1 MTLLDR
7 APERA
12 ALDGLLASAREGRS
26 GVLVLVG
33 EPGIGKSALL
43 GYGIDAAEGFTVARV
58 AGVESERELGFA
70 ALHRLLLPFG
80 AARTRLP
87 DPQREALDVA
97 FGLVTGPP
105 PDRFLIS
112 LAVLTLLS
120 EVSADA
126 PVLVVCDDAQWV
138 DRASLSVLA
147 FVGRRLLAERV
158 VLVFAARPDLDPDLL
173 ADLDHRTLPGLPAAD
188 AVALLTGVDRALGL
202 RIAAEAGGN
211 PLVLAELA
219 RELDSGATTPA
230 GLAGAP
236 LLGGPLP
243 VGRRLEAR
251 FARRVG
257 SLAAGTRTFLLV
269 VAAESTGD
277 AAVVR
282 QAAGSVAPDRLDAVV
297 EDAVA
302 SGLLVAEP
310 SVWAA
315 ERFAF
320 RHPAVRSAVYASAP
334 VGLRRQVHAA
344 LAEVTADDR
353 RAWHLAAASP
363 GPDETVA
370 GELERCADRA
380 GARGGHMARS
390 ALLAMAARLSPD
402 RPDHDRRQV
411 GAADAA
417 VAAGA
422 VAHAREL
429 LARVDS
435 AQPHATRLLAL
446 LDNDVPRLLKAADG
460 LGGAERTDVLLEAL
474 VMAVLGGGPT
484 AEVAAAVTDDS
495 GTTIAGLALASHAL
509 FVKAGF
515 VEAAP
520 SLRAAVRAVRDAEPG
535 RWTLPGLLAAVEL
548 WDEESLGVCAARS
561 AAAARRR
568 GEPEALLTALSALAG
583 WEVLCGRFTAAAG
596 HLTEF
601 AETATAA
608 GLRSPLAGT
617 ADALLRAWRGE
628 EVDLDGDGLR
638 ASVARAARVV
648 LHLSEGRYQEAL
660 DLGGAVLDEPPTHG
674 AGLLLPDLVEAATRA
689 GDHATAARAGRAV
702 ETRAEA
708 GGTPW
713 AKGLAARTR
722 ALTSADPEP
731 HHREAIDRL
740 SRTPVTTDLARA
752 HLLYGEWLRR
762 RRRRAE
768 ASTHLRTAHELFT
781 GMGAPSFARRA
792 DQELRAAGGAPR
804 AAESRPH
811 TAELTPQEARIA
823 NLVADGATNQ
833 EIATTLFIS
842 VSTVEYHLRKIFRKL
857 AVTSRRQ
864 VRLVLR

>member
-1 MTLLDR
+1 M
-7 APERA
+7 
-12 ALDGLLASAREGRS
+12 LASAREGRS

-43 GYGIDAAEGFTVARV
+43 GYGIGAAEGFTVARV

-97 FGLVTGPP
+97 FGLVAGPP

-158 VLVFAARPDLDPDLL
+158 VLVFAARPDLEPDLL

-188 AVALLTGVDRALGL
+188 AASLLTGVDRALGL

-230 GLAGAP
+230 GSPVRRCWAGRCRWGGGWRRGSPGGWGRWRPARGRSCWSWRRSRPVTRPVVRRAAGA
-236 LLGGPLP
+236 
-243 VGRRLEAR
+243 
-251 FARRVG
+251 
-257 SLAAGTRTFLLV
+257 V
-269 VAAESTGD
+269 V
-277 AAVVR
+277 
-282 QAAGSVAPDRLDAVV
+282 PDPLDAVV

-334 VGLRRQVHAA
+334 VGLRRRVHAA

-353 RAWHLAAASP
+353 RAWHLAAASA

-429 LARVDS
+429 LAGW
-435 AQPHATRLLAL
+435 T
-446 LDNDVPRLLKAADG
+446 
-460 LGGAERTDVLLEAL
+460 
-474 VMAVLGGGPT
+474 
-484 AEVAAAVTDDS
+484 
-495 GTTIAGLALASHAL
+495 
-509 FVKAGF
+509 
-515 VEAAP
+515 P
-520 SLRAAVRAVRDAEPG
+520 SN
-535 RWTLPGLLAAVEL
+535 
-548 WDEESLGVCAARS
+548 
-561 AAAARRR
+561 
-568 GEPEALLTALSALAG
+568 
-583 WEVLCGRFTAAAG
+583 
-596 HLTEF
+596 
-601 AETATAA
+601 
-608 GLRSPLAGT
+608 
-617 ADALLRAWRGE
+617 
-628 EVDLDGDGLR
+628 
-638 ASVARAARVV
+638 
-648 LHLSEGRYQEAL
+648 
-660 DLGGAVLDEPPTHG
+660 
-674 AGLLLPDLVEAATRA
+674 
-689 GDHATAARAGRAV
+689 
-702 ETRAEA
+702 
-708 GGTPW
+708 
-713 AKGLAARTR
+713 
-722 ALTSADPEP
+722 
-731 HHREAIDRL
+731 
-740 SRTPVTTDLARA
+740 RTPPGCSRCWTT
-752 HLLYGEWLRR
+752 
-762 RRRRAE
+762 
-768 ASTHLRTAHELFT
+768 
-781 GMGAPSFARRA
+781 M
-792 DQELRAAGGAPR
+792 
-804 AAESRPH
+804 SR
-811 TAELTPQEARIA
+811 
-823 NLVADGATNQ
+823 DC
-833 EIATTLFIS
+833 
-842 VSTVEYHLRKIFRKL
+842 
-857 AVTSRRQ
+857 
-864 VRLVLR
+864 